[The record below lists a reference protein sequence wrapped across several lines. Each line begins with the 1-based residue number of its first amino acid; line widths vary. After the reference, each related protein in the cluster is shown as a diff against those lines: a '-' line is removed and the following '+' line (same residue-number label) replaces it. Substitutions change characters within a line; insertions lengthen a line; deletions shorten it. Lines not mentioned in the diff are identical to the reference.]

1 MERSES
7 IAKLTQA
14 LCKFHTQ
21 IETISKTAL
30 VDMRLNNGTRKRYK
44 YANLQNILDVISGP
58 LAENELNICCFPTG
72 KHELETILSHVSGEF
87 IASTYTMEPVKN
99 APQDLGSVITYQ
111 RRYAIVSILNLNIG
125 DDDDDATKATYP
137 EAVIGKDYTI
147 TETRKPAPKPFKDEY
162 LCDKFFQ
169 WIYNE
174 EQRSKKNGVF
184 DMAAFVRTGYA
195 ADDSTMEKIY
205 SSYGNYK
212 VNNNLL

>member
-30 VDMRLNNGTRKRYK
+30 VDMRLNNGARKRYQ
-44 YANLQNILDVISGP
+44 YATLQSILDMISGP
-58 LAENELNICCFPTG
+58 LAENELNIFQFPTG
-72 KHELETILSHVSGEF
+72 EHELTTILSHVSGEF
-87 IASTYTMEPVKN
+87 IASTYKMVPAKVT
-99 APQDLGSVITYQ
+99 PQEIGSAITYQ

-137 EAVIGKDYTI
+137 EAVNGKDYTI
-147 TETRKPAPKPFKDEY
+147 TETRKPSPKPFKDEY
-162 LCDKFFQ
+162 RCDKFFQ

-184 DMAAFVRTGYA
+184 DMASFVRTGYA

>member
-30 VDMRLNNGTRKRYK
+30 VDMRLNNGARKRYK
-44 YANLQNILDVISGP
+44 YATLQSILDMISGP
-58 LAENELNICCFPTG
+58 LAENELNIFQFPTG
-72 KHELETILSHVSGEF
+72 EHELTTILSHVSGEF
-87 IASTYTMEPVKN
+87 IASTYKMVPAKVT
-99 APQDLGSVITYQ
+99 PQEIGSAITYQ

-137 EAVIGKDYTI
+137 EAVNGKDYTI
-147 TETRKPAPKPFKDEY
+147 TETRKPSPKPFKEEY

>member
-30 VDMRLNNGTRKRYK
+30 VDMRLNNGARKRYK
-44 YANLQNILDVISGP
+44 YATLQSILDMISGP
-58 LAENELNICCFPTG
+58 LAENELNIFQFPTG
-72 KHELETILSHVSGEF
+72 EHELTTILSHVSGEF
-87 IASTYTMEPVKN
+87 IASTYKMVPAKVT
-99 APQDLGSVITYQ
+99 PQEIGSAITYQ

-137 EAVIGKDYTI
+137 EAVNGKDYTI
-147 TETRKPAPKPFKDEY
+147 TETRKPSPKPFKDEY

-205 SSYGNYK
+205 NSYGNYK

>member
-7 IAKLTQA
+7 ISKLTQA
-14 LCKFHTQ
+14 LCKFHMQ

-30 VDMRLNNGTRKRYK
+30 VDMRLNNGARKRYK
-44 YANLQNILDVISGP
+44 YATLQSILDMISGP
-58 LAENELNICCFPTG
+58 LAENELNIFQFPTG
-72 KHELETILSHVSGEF
+72 EHELTTILSHVSGEF
-87 IASTYTMEPVKN
+87 IASTYKMVPAKVT
-99 APQDLGSVITYQ
+99 PQEIGSAITYQ

-137 EAVIGKDYTI
+137 EAVNGKDYTI
-147 TETRKPAPKPFKDEY
+147 TETRKPSPKPFKDEY

>member
-30 VDMRLNNGTRKRYK
+30 VDMRLNNGARKRYK
-44 YANLQNILDVISGP
+44 YATLQSILDMISGP
-58 LAENELNICCFPTG
+58 LAENELNIFQFPTG
-72 KHELETILSHVSGEF
+72 EHELTTILSHVSGEF
-87 IASTYTMEPVKN
+87 IASTYKMVPAKVT
-99 APQDLGSVITYQ
+99 PQEIGSAITYQ

-137 EAVIGKDYTI
+137 EAVNGKDYTI

-184 DMAAFVRTGYA
+184 DMAAFVRTCYA
-195 ADDSTMEKIY
+195 ADDQTMEKIY